1 MTEYESYLR
10 SWTPPPAG
18 IPDGALCGGALH
30 SATTGRWRVSD
41 GVLTNLPRARQLVS
55 DAFDTWKIR
64 QPITR
69 IGGLSIEDE
78 Q

>member
-18 IPDGALCGGALH
+18 
-30 SATTGRWRVSD
+30 
-41 GVLTNLPRARQLVS
+41 LPEFIYRPVQARQRLS
-55 DAFDTWKIR
+55 DAYVSWRRACT
-64 QPITR
+64 PPTR
-69 IGGLSIEDE
+69 ISGLSIEDE